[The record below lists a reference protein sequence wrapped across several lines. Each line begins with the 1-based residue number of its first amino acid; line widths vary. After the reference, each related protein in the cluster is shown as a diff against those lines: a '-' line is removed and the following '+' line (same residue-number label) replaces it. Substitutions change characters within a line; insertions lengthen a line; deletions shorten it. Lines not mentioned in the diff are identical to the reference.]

1 MPADVKRIEE
11 MEKYLNECT
20 EAVRGLGEQL
30 DNMDAVRDKMIS
42 LFQYYGSEAW
52 YEDRGEEDG
61 FDAGES
67 AESGDSGTDPGGS
80 AESGAADAL
89 PPCGVLSEDAVYD
102 LITDVRDAA
111 FDMMELAADILKNRI

>member
-61 FDAGES
+61 FDAG
-67 AESGDSGTDPGGS
+67 DV
-80 AESGAADAL
+80 L